1 MVREKKEKEM
11 VIGVQDVARL
21 LAMLDARLNRIER
34 NISEQQSFITSI
46 STAIRHVLTFAETI
60 YNMHTS
66 MKMQTDEIN
75 KRNAVYMLAML
86 GDIHGIPKEKRDKLF
101 KLFEAMGIKPNDPIF
116 FNNGKQPKEPD

>member
-1 MVREKKEKEM
+1 MVRAED
-11 VIGVQDVARL
+11 VIRI

-34 NISEQQSFITSI
+34 NISEQTSLL
-46 STAIRHVLTFAETI
+46 SSMGSAIKHVLTFAETI
-60 YNMHTS
+60 YTMHTN
-66 MKMQTDEIN
+66 MKLQTDEVN

-116 FNNGKQPKEPD
+116 FNNGKQPKDSDHPM